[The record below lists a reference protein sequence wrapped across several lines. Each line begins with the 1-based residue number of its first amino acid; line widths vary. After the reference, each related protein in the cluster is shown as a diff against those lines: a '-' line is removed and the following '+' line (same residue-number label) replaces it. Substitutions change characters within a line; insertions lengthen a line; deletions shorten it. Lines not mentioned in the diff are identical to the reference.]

1 MASTVEATVEKTDE
15 RTAATAGTSA
25 ADRPDRSRADPGE

>member
-1 MASTVEATVEKTDE
+1 MASTVEATVEKADE

-25 ADRPDRSRADPGE
+25 ADPS